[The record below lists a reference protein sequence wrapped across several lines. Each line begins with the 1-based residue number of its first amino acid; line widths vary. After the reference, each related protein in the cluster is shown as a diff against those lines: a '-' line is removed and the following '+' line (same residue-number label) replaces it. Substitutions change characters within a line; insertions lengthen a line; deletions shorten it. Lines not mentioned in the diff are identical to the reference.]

1 MHSGIVVVGTFRAS
15 PTDDAF
21 DCDNDDNDDDDDV
34 RDDDRRA
41 TALVVDDASTAP
53 DGGGRATPAGGVVD
67 DEDTRLQMR
76 FEEAMR
82 RREERRRTTSSSPPA
97 GEEGSGSSSSSSY
110 AGATEADVRRVRET
124 ADNVDDGTVAGAG
137 GGIVG
142 EGEGTA
148 RRTEYAN
155 YDDGRVSD
163 VVSPLPI
170 AEDDEA
176 AVRGRRRGR
185 RRRPERSG
193 MDDDEGPPR
202 SAYDGAPR
210 RRRRRSNEDGVE
222 SSDEYHGDY
231 RSRWSDDPHE
241 DREDDVETDRV
252 DHRGDDDSSSSSSTP
267 SSTRVEW
274 ETYRSTSILFP
285 PSSPRDEDDGDRR
298 RGHRRRIR
306 RRPKAVI
313 HFVGGTFFGSYPRRF
328 YGSLLE
334 DISRKCDAVVVATP
348 IPIVLLPGVVV
359 GLTERLERWMSD
371 EGGDD
376 YDYDDYDGEGGG
388 GGGRRRGRDDDGRRD
403 AATTNNNPL
412 DHTSLA
418 ARVQKEFNAAYRDV
432 ILDEYCADCDD
443 YDGEVEDF
451 MREIP
456 IVGMGHSL
464 GARLQAVSCSN
475 PRISKRCLSMGK
487 HNKLIRSGRDGMI
500 YLGFANWGA
509 KSSIP
514 GVESLDSAVRK
525 RREAGRRRRR
535 EQRKD
540 RVGDG
545 GVGRRDD
552 VWDDGT
558 GRRGRRRD
566 GQDDDDDDDGAR
578 GRYGRYDRGYDVSE
592 DLDLADVFGDVVTG
606 VADGVRRIGEALTPE
621 VEDLE
626 FSPPPDE
633 LWDDLSSSVGW
644 YRRSCRNNLIVQFED
659 DPIDQ
664 GSRLARTLL
673 AAYDAEGDDV
683 EKENSTIS
691 NIASSGDDDDDRRR
705 DDAPA
710 TTHGVKFARLSGG
723 HLTPVTLRGDIASMI
738 PRRAISLL
746 SSTMGTSSN
755 QNQRRDVEDV
765 ADTVASYIRSLNAR

>member
-15 PTDDAF
+15 PA
-21 DCDNDDNDDDDDV
+21 DDDYDV
-34 RDDDRRA
+34 RNDDRRA

-53 DGGGRATPAGGVVD
+53 DGGGRATPAGGAVD

-82 RREERRRTTSSSPPA
+82 RREERRRTTSSSSPPTT
-97 GEEGSGSSSSSSY
+97 GEEGSGSSSSH
-110 AGATEADVRRVRET
+110 AVATTEADARRMSET
-124 ADNVDDGTVAGAG
+124 AENSDDGTVVGAG

-142 EGEGTA
+142 EEEGTA

-155 YDDGRVSD
+155 HDDDGRVVSD
-163 VVSPLPI
+163 GGSPLPI
-170 AEDDEA
+170 AEEDDEA
-176 AVRGRRRGR
+176 AARGRRGR
-185 RRRPERSG
+185 RRRPEGSG
-193 MDDDEGPPR
+193 MDADEGPPR

-210 RRRRRSNEDGVE
+210 RRRRRRSNKDGIE

-231 RSRWSDDPHE
+231 RSRSSDPHE
-241 DREDDVETDRV
+241 DREDDGTDRV
-252 DHRGDDDSSSSSSTP
+252 GHRGDDDRSFSTPP

-285 PSSPRDEDDGDRR
+285 PSSPWDEDDGDRR
-298 RGHRRRIR
+298 RNRR

-376 YDYDDYDGEGGG
+376 YDYDYDDDGEGGG
-388 GGGRRRGRDDDGRRD
+388 RGGRRRSRDDDGRR
-403 AATTNNNPL
+403 AAAAMTNNNPL

-418 ARVQKEFNAAYRDV
+418 SRVQTEFNAAYRDV
-432 ILDEYCADCDD
+432 VLDEYCADCDD
-443 YDGEVEDF
+443 YDAEVEDF
-451 MREIP
+451 MREVP

-464 GARLQAVSCSN
+464 GARLQAVSCSD

-487 HNKLIRSGRDGMI
+487 RNKLIRSGRDGMV

-514 GVESLDSAVRK
+514 GVESLDGAVRK

-558 GRRGRRRD
+558 GRRGRRQD

-644 YRRSCRNNLIVQFED
+644 YLRSCRNNLIVQFED

-683 EKENSTIS
+683 EKNSKISSTIA
-691 NIASSGDDDDDRRR
+691 ASEDDDDRRR
-705 DDAPA
+705 DETPA
-710 TTHGVKFARLSGG
+710 KHGVKFARLSGG

-746 SSTMGTSSN
+746 SSTMGKSSN

-765 ADTVASYIRSLNAR
+765 ADTVASYIRSLNAP